1 MFLIVRENVAQMR
14 WFSFHFLIED
24 LVETFEKL
32 HLSLDVM
39 SQLLPGAPL
48 LGSIKDERPKTNV

>member
-1 MFLIVRENVAQMR
+1 MR

-24 LVETFEKL
+24 LVETYEKL
-32 HLSLDVM
+32 YLSLDVM

-48 LGSIKDERPKTNV
+48 LGPIDEERQRPQV

>member
-1 MFLIVRENVAQMR
+1 MVVQMR

-24 LVETFEKL
+24 LVETYEKL
-32 HLSLDVM
+32 HLSLDVT

-48 LGSIKDERPKTNV
+48 LGRMEDEYPKESV